1 VKWLNSL
8 KLSVIERDY
17 EKLESL
23 LDDMPKF
30 EDMKD
35 LQSALNLIDEARN
48 IVSIEKDEMLKQ
60 MQKIQKAKQFTTYK
74 REKTLDMSF

>member
-1 VKWLNSL
+1 LKWLDSL

-23 LDDMPKF
+23 LFDMPEF
-30 EDMKD
+30 EDMED
-35 LQSALNLIDEARN
+35 LQKAINLIEEARN

-60 MQKIQKAKQFTTYK
+60 MQKIQKAKKFTTYK